1 MPVSSLVK
9 QASVRI
15 SARHSLALHVVFIE
29 CVTCTAGRCTRRMLA
44 VTRSQTVAL
53 ILKDTHTV
61 EHVPERLTRWVRIA
75 REEIEKAGR

>member
-1 MPVSSLVK
+1 
-9 QASVRI
+9 
-15 SARHSLALHVVFIE
+15 
-29 CVTCTAGRCTRRMLA
+29 MLA